1 MLKAV
6 NGYYDGKHI
15 VTEENIRLV
24 TGQKVIITI
33 LDSIPSEK
41 KKVDLS
47 SYMGRGAKLF
57 QSDAQEYVRG
67 LRDDDRI

>member
-1 MLKAV
+1 MLTAV

-33 LDSIPSEK
+33 LDSIHSEK
-41 KKVDLS
+41 KNDN
-47 SYMGRGAKLF
+47 
-57 QSDAQEYVRG
+57 
-67 LRDDDRI
+67 

>member
-1 MLKAV
+1 MLTAV